1 MEKGAKG
8 LITDYLFYPNYYRTR
23 ENVPDAVQLL
33 RLPNQFGKFNS
44 WGCSI
49 DYNSSIKLQNL
60 LKLGDVY
67 INADIQCKLFEG
79 EGVNVEATIP
89 GSKYPDEC
97 VMFIA
102 HTSAGTRPGAN
113 SAAGPSLMLE
123 IARTINELIKNNIIP
138 EPIRSIKFLFIA
150 EGKGSNV
157 CLITTKG
164 FKCLY

>member
-1 MEKGAKG
+1 M
-8 LITDYLFYPNYYRTR
+8 
-23 ENVPDAVQLL
+23 
-33 RLPNQFGKFNS
+33 
-44 WGCSI
+44 
-49 DYNSSIKLQNL
+49 
-60 LKLGDVY
+60 
-67 INADIQCKLFEG
+67 FEG

-113 SAAGPSLMLE
+113 CAAGPSLMLE

-157 CLITTKG
+157 YIDENLKNIKNIKTIFCTSIAYLLRDWTCKLNCDNFFIRYRNRYNR
-164 FKCLY
+164 CRRYI